1 MSALKRVPSF
11 IHQQT
16 RLSVNK
22 QAVVSSNSSAI
33 NSGKHKINHTPVFVF
48 FFSPCGLPFSN
59 VTKLFSLL
67 YNILQHPGDIVSDIF
82 AIGKGC
88 YRTPYLLQ
96 ESFLM
101 LYMGLLLETLCY

>member
-48 FFSPCGLPFSN
+48 FSLWPAFLKCDKIILPA
-59 VTKLFSLL
+59 L
-67 YNILQHPGDIVSDIF
+67 
-82 AIGKGC
+82 
-88 YRTPYLLQ
+88 
-96 ESFLM
+96 
-101 LYMGLLLETLCY
+101 